1 MRELIREPRRAH
13 RDSEA
18 TTMSADAAA
27 GAEPVPEVDF
37 GDEVAMSAEPPAAAS
52 SDLRSQITGKKGVQ
66 RDAAGRRLKGRGAA
80 GSSTTIDEGTY
91 DSINLA
97 PSGLGPTKC
106 ELRAAQNCAP
116 LAAARCAL
124 TPVCLCRARAAV
136 EGWIIFVS
144 GLNEETQEDDVHDRF
159 CDYGEIKNLHLN
171 LDRRTGFVKGYA
183 LVEFEGFRQAQE
195 AIEGQNG
202 QELMGHELSVGW
214 AFQSGPSRK
223 R

>member
-1 MRELIREPRRAH
+1 
-13 RDSEA
+13 
-18 TTMSADAAA
+18 MS
-27 GAEPVPEVDF
+27 
-37 GDEVAMSAEPPAAAS
+37 PAAAS

-106 ELRAAQNCAP
+106 ESRAAQNCAP

>member
-1 MRELIREPRRAH
+1 
-13 RDSEA
+13 
-18 TTMSADAAA
+18 MSADAAA

>member
-1 MRELIREPRRAH
+1 
-13 RDSEA
+13 
-18 TTMSADAAA
+18 MSADAAA

-106 ELRAAQNCAP
+106 ESRAAQNCAP
-116 LAAARCAL
+116 PRRRTLRSHACV
-124 TPVCLCRARAAV
+124 PVPRARAAV

>member
-1 MRELIREPRRAH
+1 
-13 RDSEA
+13 
-18 TTMSADAAA
+18 MSADAAA

-106 ELRAAQNCAP
+106 ELRAAKNCAP
-116 LAAARCAL
+116 PRRRTLRSHACV
-124 TPVCLCRARAAV
+124 PVPRARAAV

>member
-1 MRELIREPRRAH
+1 LAPRAAPRR
-13 RDSEA
+13 EV

>member
-1 MRELIREPRRAH
+1 
-13 RDSEA
+13 
-18 TTMSADAAA
+18 MSADAAA

-106 ELRAAQNCAP
+106 ELRAAKIARRR
-116 LAAARCAL
+116 AAARCAL
-124 TPVCLCRARAAV
+124 TPVCLCRARA
-136 EGWIIFVS
+136 
-144 GLNEETQEDDVHDRF
+144 Q
-159 CDYGEIKNLHLN
+159 
-171 LDRRTGFVKGYA
+171 
-183 LVEFEGFRQAQE
+183 
-195 AIEGQNG
+195 
-202 QELMGHELSVGW
+202 
-214 AFQSGPSRK
+214 PSRAGSSSSPG
-223 R
+223 